1 MKLVKDRAE
10 KIRSEAKETFNLN
23 MKELN
28 EKSRLEI
35 KVQLLE
41 IKEKNANNR
50 YSHLLN
56 QMSDLDE
63 LYIDQKSEIEV
74 QYLNRHNNKEY

>member
-1 MKLVKDRAE
+1 
-10 KIRSEAKETFNLN
+10 

-41 IKEKNANNR
+41 IREKNANNR
-50 YSHLLN
+50 YQHLLN
-56 QMSDLDE
+56 QMQTMDE
-63 LYIDQKSEIEV
+63 NTDA
-74 QYLNRHNNKEY
+74 